1 MRRWN
6 GWGDEHNDFP
16 LKPSARQF
24 LQDLVGAG
32 KQLPDATLADVM
44 AKVPASR
51 LPQHP
56 LIATDAETRVR
67 HARGQSLPDWLAV
80 RSGEIGVFPDGVAF
94 PETTAQ
100 VRELLQFAKQHSV
113 HVIPYG
119 GGSSVVGHINPLA
132 GAAPVLTISLAN
144 LNRLLQ
150 LDRMSQIATFGAGT
164 PGPLVESQLK
174 PMGFTLGH
182 FPQSWELS
190 TVGGWVASRSSGQQ
204 SLRYGRIEQ
213 LFAGGS
219 VETTEGTLDI
229 PTIPASSAGPDV
241 REMLL
246 GSEGRMGIITE
257 VKVRVTPL
265 PEQEH
270 FHVVFFPNWESAT
283 SAVREIVQKKIPL
296 SMMRVSNARE
306 TWTQLQLAGHPTAI
320 GFLEKYL
327 GLRGVRSDKCM
338 FTFGL
343 TGSKAFCNA
352 AHELAKP
359 IIKEYDGINTGTF
372 LGKKW
377 EENRFRSPYLR
388 HGLWDN
394 GYAVDTLETAVDWAR
409 VTPTMHAVEQ
419 ALTHGLKDCHEKV
432 HVFTHLSHLYPQGSS
447 IYTTYVFRCGDSYT
461 ETFSRWKK
469 LKAAASEQIVKHGG
483 TISHQHG
490 VGVDHAPYLA
500 AEKGELGMGAI
511 KALCTQ
517 FDPAGI
523 MNPGKLIQD

>member
-32 KQLPDATLADVM
+32 KRLPDATLADVM

-67 HARGQSLPDWLAV
+67 HARGQSLADWLAV

-204 SLRYGRIEQ
+204 SANQ
-213 LFAGGS
+213 
-219 VETTEGTLDI
+219 
-229 PTIPASSAGPDV
+229 
-241 REMLL
+241 
-246 GSEGRMGIITE
+246 E
-257 VKVRVTPL
+257 V
-265 PEQEH
+265 
-270 FHVVFFPNWESAT
+270 
-283 SAVREIVQKKIPL
+283 
-296 SMMRVSNARE
+296 
-306 TWTQLQLAGHPTAI
+306 
-320 GFLEKYL
+320 
-327 GLRGVRSDKCM
+327 
-338 FTFGL
+338 
-343 TGSKAFCNA
+343 
-352 AHELAKP
+352 AHCPSCRNEP
-359 IIKEYDGINTGTF
+359 R
-372 LGKKW
+372 W
-377 EENRFRSPYLR
+377 R
-388 HGLWDN
+388 
-394 GYAVDTLETAVDWAR
+394 
-409 VTPTMHAVEQ
+409 
-419 ALTHGLKDCHEKV
+419 DC
-432 HVFTHLSHLYPQGSS
+432 
-447 IYTTYVFRCGDSYT
+447 R
-461 ETFSRWKK
+461 
-469 LKAAASEQIVKHGG
+469 
-483 TISHQHG
+483 
-490 VGVDHAPYLA
+490 
-500 AEKGELGMGAI
+500 
-511 KALCTQ
+511 
-517 FDPAGI
+517 
-523 MNPGKLIQD
+523 